1 MTRELPYERGAML
14 RGTEDDFAKLQVAWR
29 VVAARH
35 AEGSL
40 YDFTGLV
47 RSMLAG
53 ADGEPLDDELA
64 PAVHWDLLRSLAL
77 EHLGGDPDRD
87 DVFVANRA
95 TAAIFAAIQVLAPRG
110 GRVAGVSAGYSHP
123 AVWRAVR
130 WAGATLDDGGAIA
143 GADLVVLTRLA
154 VTYDVLPL
162 EEIERAVVE
171 ARAAGSPVFVDDAG
185 GARVGPAVLGQPRT
199 LELGA
204 DVGAT
209 GLDKYGTIGPRL
221 GLLAGRRDLVSRIR
235 ALAIELGLEARP
247 MLYGAVVRSLEQY
260 RPDRVRALVAAT
272 NELGDALEARLP
284 WVERT
289 PVAVKLPGAG
299 TLAEAARRADACDTV
314 SQASATVGPGL
325 APVEATA
332 ALAMLL
338 LRDHG
343 IHTVHFAALPPGTD
357 ALLLKFVAPETL
369 ARFGG
374 ATAFATAV
382 DESLDELARLL
393 PDDRM
398 LRRLLLGG

>member
-53 ADGEPLDDELA
+53 SDGEPLDDELA

-260 RPDRVRALVAAT
+260 RPDRVRALVTAT

-299 TLAEAARRADACDTV
+299 TLAEAARRADVAKP
-314 SQASATVGPGL
+314 SL

-332 ALAMLL
+332 SLAMLL

-357 ALLLKFVAPETL
+357 ALLLKFVAPEML

-374 ATAFATAV
+374 ASAFAAAV

-393 PDDRM
+393 VDDRM
-398 LRRLLLGG
+398 LRRLLFGA

>member
-1 MTRELPYERGAML
+1 VTRELPYERGAIL
-14 RGTEDDFAKLQVAWR
+14 RGTEDDFAKLQLAWR

-35 AEGSL
+35 GEGSL

-64 PAVHWDLLRSLAL
+64 PALHWDRLRTLAL
-77 EHLGGDPDRD
+77 EHLGGDPDGD

-130 WAGATLDDGGAIA
+130 WAGATLDDGGTIA

-162 EEIERAVVE
+162 EEIERAVGE
-171 ARAAGSPVFVDDAG
+171 ARAAGAAVFVDDAG

-272 NELGDALEARLP
+272 KELGDALEARLP

-299 TLAEAARRADACDTV
+299 TLAEAARRADVAKP
-314 SQASATVGPGL
+314 SL

-332 ALAMLL
+332 SLAMLL

-357 ALLLKFVAPETL
+357 ALLLKFVAPEML

-374 ATAFATAV
+374 AAAFAAAV

-393 PDDRM
+393 GDDRM
-398 LRRLLLGG
+398 LRRLLLGA